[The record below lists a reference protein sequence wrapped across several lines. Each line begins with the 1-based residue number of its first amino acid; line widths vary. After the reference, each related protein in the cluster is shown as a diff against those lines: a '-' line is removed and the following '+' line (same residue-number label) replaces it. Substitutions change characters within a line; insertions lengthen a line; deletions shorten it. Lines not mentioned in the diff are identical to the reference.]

1 MSFFPEY
8 KVQNIFSRPL
18 ENFIYILL
26 KLVFLV
32 DTEERTTP
40 FSLIG
45 TLIDKCFLNENK
57 GIKLFCCFIDFQK
70 VFDTVWHDG
79 LLIKLILNKIGG
91 SFFDLIS
98 DRYMVIK
105 ELIYLPLITKSGR
118 DAYI

>member
-1 MSFFPEY
+1 M
-8 KVQNIFSRPL
+8 
-18 ENFIYILL
+18 
-26 KLVFLV
+26 
-32 DTEERTTP
+32 DTEEQTTS
-40 FSLIG
+40 FSLTG
-45 TLIDKCFLNENK
+45 TLIDKCFSDENN
-57 GIKLFCCFIDFQK
+57 GIKLFCFIDFQK